1 MSSYA
6 LLGEK
11 LGHSLSPQLHAAIYK
26 QLGVTDAQY
35 RTAEVPAEGLEDFFA
50 GFAAGAFDGINITIP
65 YKAAAIPFLQQVDAK
80 ARALNAVNCV
90 HRQMGQLKGYNTDC
104 LGFAYSL
111 RKNRVELEDAHCA
124 VLGAGGSAQ
133 AVAAV
138 LAEGRVST
146 VKIYN
151 RSIDKANRLSLL
163 IESLNP
169 DVKTELVTPE
179 QLSGVE
185 LDLLVNTTSLGM
197 YPHVDDTPLPN
208 ADLSN
213 VKTVVDLIYN
223 PGKTL
228 LLNDAESQGARAV
241 NGLEMLVAQAV
252 YSVEIWRGGNVI
264 TQLDMD
270 ALTQELAEN
279 FS

>member
-1 MSSYA
+1 
-6 LLGEK
+6 
-11 LGHSLSPQLHAAIYK
+11 LHAEIYS
-26 QLGVTDAQY
+26 QLGIDADY
-35 RTAEVPAEGLEDFFA
+35 RSIEVPKEGLTDFFA
-50 GFAAGAFDGINITIP
+50 SLAAGALDGINITIP
-65 YKAAAIPFLQQVDAK
+65 YKADALPFLQEVESK

-90 HRQMGQLKGYNTDC
+90 HRDNGILRGYNTDT

-111 RKNRVELEDAHCA
+111 RRNRINLEGATCA
-124 VLGAGGSAQ
+124 ILGAGGSAQ

-138 LAEGRVST
+138 LAEGDVEL

-169 DVKTELVTPE
+169 SVKTELVQPDD
-179 QLSGVE
+179 LSGVK

-197 YPHVDDTPLPN
+197 YPEVDNTPLPE

-213 VKTVVDLIYN
+213 VSAVVDIIYN
-223 PGKTL
+223 PERTRFL
-228 LLNDAESQGARAV
+228 QDAEAAGAKVV

-252 YSVEIWRGGNVI
+252 YSVQIWQGFDV
-264 TQLDMD
+264 LSKVDMD
-270 ALTQELAEN
+270 ALTEKLAEN
-279 FS
+279 FR

>member
-1 MSSYA
+1 MPSYA

-26 QLGVTDAQY
+26 QLGVTDASYQA
-35 RTAEVPAEGLEDFFA
+35 AEVPAEGLKDFFA

-65 YKAAAIPFLQQVDAK
+65 YKADAIPFLQQVDAK

-90 HRQMGQLKGYNTDC
+90 HRHMGELKGYNTDC

-111 RKNRVELEDAHCA
+111 RRNRIDLDGAHCA
-124 VLGAGGSAQ
+124 ILGAGGSAQ

-138 LAEGRVST
+138 LAEGRVET

-169 DVKTELVTPE
+169 KVQTELVTPE
-179 QLSGVE
+179 ALSGAE

-197 YPHVDDTPLPN
+197 YPSIDASPLPN

-213 VKTVVDLIYN
+213 VKAVVDLIYN
-223 PGKTL
+223 PGKTQ
-228 LLNDAESQGARAV
+228 LLNDAESQGAHVV

-252 YSVEIWRGGNVI
+252 YSVEIWRSGNVI
-264 TQLDMD
+264 TKVDMGL
-270 ALTQELAEN
+270 LTQELAKN